1 MKNINYLL
9 ILMCLFVLRIV
20 IFSGGYPDA
29 ICLASLLAYFLADK
43 YINTKVV
50 SDQMADIVQKN
61 KELAERQMNALANE
75 IQNAK
80 NSADGIKAAINFIK
94 K

>member
-1 MKNINYLL
+1 
-9 ILMCLFVLRIV
+9 
-20 IFSGGYPDA
+20 
-29 ICLASLLAYFLADK
+29 
-43 YINTKVV
+43 
-50 SDQMADIVQKN
+50 MADIVQKN